1 MTTAVYFDLDGTLC
15 TYDEPFEAMFQ
26 RTVSPYGTPTNG
38 AYDAYVEHLLDAVD
52 RCEPNPYRRAF
63 ETIVTEHNF
72 EVDATPA
79 TLAAD
84 YCDREVDA
92 TITTAGATEVLE
104 SVAATNPTGII
115 TNGDGEQQR
124 AKLECHGLDGRVDE
138 VLVSNEVGVRKPDRE
153 LFATAKDR
161 LPADD
166 YVYVG
171 DSYEEDIVGAR
182 DAGFQTVYVTGA
194 GGSAVEEPAA
204 ADAVVEGVGKL
215 RDPGSVPGSLPGVLE
230 DVFVS

>member
-15 TYDEPFEAMFQ
+15 TYDESFESLFRQ
-26 RTVSPYGTPTNG
+26 TVSPYDIPTAT
-38 AYDAYVEHLLDAVD
+38 AYDAYVEHLLDALD
-52 RCEPNPYRRAF
+52 RCEPDPYRRAF
-63 ETIVTEHNF
+63 ETIVTKHDLEAD
-72 EVDATPA
+72 VTPA

-84 YCDREVDA
+84 HCEREVDA
-92 TITTAGATEVLE
+92 TVTTPGATQVLE

-124 AKLECHGLDGRVDE
+124 AKLERHGLDDRVDE

-153 LFATAKDR
+153 LFATAKAR

-171 DSYEEDIVGAR
+171 DSYDEDIIGAR
-182 DAGFQTVYVTGA
+182 DAGFRTVYVTGA
-194 GGSAVEEPAA
+194 GESDVEESAA
-204 ADAVVEGVGKL
+204 ADAVVEEVGEL
-215 RDPGSVPGSLPGVLE
+215 RDPGLVPGSLPGVLE